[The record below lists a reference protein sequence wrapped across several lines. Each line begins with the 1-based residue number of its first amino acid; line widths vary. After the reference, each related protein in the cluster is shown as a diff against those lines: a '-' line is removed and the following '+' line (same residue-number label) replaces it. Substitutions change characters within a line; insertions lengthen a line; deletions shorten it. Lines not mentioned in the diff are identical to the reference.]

1 MMSHRQTQLHT
12 KWSDGDHFIVEGC
25 TCLLQ
30 ALSSVFFVPIN
41 NLDSMT
47 MLVVLHSQG

>member
-12 KWSDGDHFIVEGC
+12 KWSDGDYLNVEGC

-30 ALSSVFFVPIN
+30 ALSNILFVPMN
-41 NLDSMT
+41 NLHSTT
-47 MLVVLHSQG
+47 MLVVLHSRG